1 MNISQSSFRLFLS
14 KSGNS
19 VLYFAGLTYFA
30 RQLTPEQL
38 GAFFLLM
45 TLRGIFS
52 IPADL
57 GIGGALEKRMSEG
70 LDPERT
76 LGSALAFKI
85 GTITLVSIGVLLAR
99 EPINEYMGADLA
111 VLLVATIISR
121 EFGMFYI
128 RVVRGE
134 LRAGETAVIEFVRRL
149 VWIGTGVA
157 LAAAGFG
164 ARGLAVGVT
173 IGSAAGFV
181 LGYVKSDTAIGRP
194 SLDLTRSLVAFSK
207 YETINSVGGRVYQW
221 MDVAIIGFLL
231 TQQAVSAYELA
242 WQVTLLVLLVSKSIE
257 KAVFPQFSQW
267 NANSETDRIEGAL
280 SKSIGVALFVSIPA
294 LVGAS
299 VYASEILGYI
309 FGPEYTFAAG
319 VLVVL
324 MVEKLFQSF
333 NDIVG
338 GSIKGLD
345 RPDLAA
351 KATVIALGVNVILS
365 PLFAIRFGL
374 IGVAVGTAIAWFVGT
389 VFRARYLSRFVSI
402 GIPYRLLGWYTVS
415 SLLMGGSLVVL
426 QALFPV
432 TSILLL
438 VAEVGFGAVV
448 YLGLSTV
455 VPEVRN
461 EIVMPGV
468 EMLRSQAR

>member
-1 MNISQSSFRLFLS
+1 
-14 KSGNS
+14 
-19 VLYFAGLTYFA
+19 
-30 RQLTPEQL
+30 
-38 GAFFLLM
+38 
-45 TLRGIFS
+45 
-52 IPADL
+52 
-57 GIGGALEKRMSEG
+57 
-70 LDPERT
+70 
-76 LGSALAFKI
+76 
-85 GTITLVSIGVLLAR
+85 
-99 EPINEYMGADLA
+99 
-111 VLLVATIISR
+111 
-121 EFGMFYI
+121 
-128 RVVRGE
+128 
-134 LRAGETAVIEFVRRL
+134 
-149 VWIGTGVA
+149 
-157 LAAAGFG
+157 
-164 ARGLAVGVT
+164 
-173 IGSAAGFV
+173 
-181 LGYVKSDTAIGRP
+181 
-194 SLDLTRSLVAFSK
+194 
-207 YETINSVGGRVYQW
+207 
-221 MDVAIIGFLL
+221 
-231 TQQAVSAYELA
+231 
-242 WQVTLLVLLVSKSIE
+242 
-257 KAVFPQFSQW
+257 
-267 NANSETDRIEGAL
+267 
-280 SKSIGVALFVSIPA
+280 
-294 LVGAS
+294 
-299 VYASEILGYI
+299 
-309 FGPEYTFAAG
+309 
-319 VLVVL
+319 